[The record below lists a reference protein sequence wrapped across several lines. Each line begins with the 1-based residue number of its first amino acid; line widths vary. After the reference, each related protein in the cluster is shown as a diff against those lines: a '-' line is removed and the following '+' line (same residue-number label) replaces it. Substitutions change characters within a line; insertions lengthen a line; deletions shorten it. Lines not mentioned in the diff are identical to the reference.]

1 MNRMKN
7 EQVKL
12 NFNDLAGAGTYSDE
26 SRRRIIPCF
35 DDFYRAGI
43 AALACEKRSP
53 RVLDVGAG
61 TGLYAAF
68 LLERFPDA
76 DLTLIDF
83 SEDML
88 ALAEKRFS
96 GRPNTKILL
105 GNYADFEFDN
115 ENNNYD
121 VIISALSIHHLNAAE
136 KAALYKKLFG
146 LLADG
151 GELLNADQILCADA
165 DLRERYER
173 LWLDFVSEN
182 SPDIQIFERAKQS
195 MELDDPSTVA
205 EQLSWLREAGFAA
218 ADCVYKYRNFA
229 VLYAR

>member
-1 MNRMKN
+1 MRYNKKMKS
-7 EQVKL
+7 EQVKW
-12 NFNDLAGAGTYSDE
+12 NFNDYAGKYSDE

-35 DDFYRAGI
+35 DDFYRTGI
-43 AALACEKRSP
+43 AALAGGKRAP

-76 DLTLIDF
+76 DLMLIDF
-83 SEDML
+83 SEEML
-88 ALAEKRFS
+88 ALAEKRFA

-105 GNYADFEFDN
+105 GDYADFDFD
-115 ENNNYD
+115 NNNYD

-136 KAALYKKLFG
+136 KAALHKKLFG

-151 GELLNADQILCADA
+151 GEFLNADQILCPDA
-165 DLRERYER
+165 DLRERYEK

-182 SPDIQIFERAKQS
+182 DADPPNLGRIQQS
-195 MELDDPSTVA
+195 MALDDPSTVA